1 MPALFKMYTVW
12 TISTK
17 RCPAHRKSKKVS
29 RKWEGPILRAR
40 GADLEVEGEG
50 GGLLQMCKHEQTRGV
65 WGYALPR
72 NFKFKSS
79 EMALNASKPA
89 NSNIKL

>member
-1 MPALFKMYTVW
+1 MYTVW

-29 RKWEGPILRAR
+29 TKWEGPILRAR
-40 GADLEVEGEG
+40 GADFEVEGRM
-50 GGLLQMCKHEQTRGV
+50 QMCKHEQTRGV